1 VTDND
6 WRETLKDLTSGVTT
20 LYKNVFVYTML
31 CLHQYLHD
39 PAKYPRHLQPKKIK
53 LIAHH
58 ERFKNEVFKKD
69 FVKMPEKPPKRARY
83 TKAGGKSITQLDEEF
98 APID

>member
-1 VTDND
+1 M
-6 WRETLKDLTSGVTT
+6 
-20 LYKNVFVYTML
+20 LY
-31 CLHQYLHD
+31 LHQNVHD
-39 PAKYPRHLQPKKIK
+39 PAKYPRQLQLKKIK

-83 TKAGGKSITQLDEEF
+83 TKAGAKSITQLDEEF